1 MTNSYI
7 KYLQSMNNAS
17 SANDNAIAE
26 SQITN
31 SYYDHIRIER
41 ELGTYLIDTI
51 KEKPSVILLT
61 GHAGD
66 GKTGLLHQILR
77 TFNVIRPQDNLKIKD
92 ICFIEELSS
101 SLLYVKD
108 MSELSLL
115 QQVAYLKEGFEVK
128 AQGGSAIII
137 SNTGPLIEAFK
148 EYEKTRSNDA
158 DLDAIEMEILE
169 MMDNNNGE
177 AEFVGQHEVVLINLA
192 RIDNTGLVP
201 MLFEKILQPDLWS
214 PCQTCGAAGS
224 CPIYNNYNTI
234 QRNKESVTTFIE
246 AFYRW
251 LYETEK
257 RLTIRQ
263 ILAHLTYSVTGNL
276 DCETLSTKRVEENLY
291 NYHFANLFF
300 GFIGTKSSS
309 DALKIKAIRE
319 IQSLR
324 IDEKDLPHNYN
335 IFVRNDFSKLKKEV
349 RHLTE
354 KFWINEMRFYNRNSS
369 NLHSDEKPY
378 LLRKA
383 MRRMQVLFGEY
394 SIEEQDML
402 LAKVFV
408 PVFPKYLKM
417 TEEPLKKRELRI
429 LEQMIIRALNII
441 LVGNTEGLKAEG
453 VLYLPLK
460 RNDGG
465 AQNVQLL
472 LGKVETNE
480 ISIVQEKVDSKFD
493 KGISFYQI
501 ELNFSKIKGSFP
513 LSLLLLD
520 YFDNVA
526 RGSVSTK
533 LNPSL
538 THGVDK
544 MKAKI
549 YKSYKFNDK
558 NEEIKILVQTL
569 QGPLLLN
576 MELEED
582 SLYVE

>member
-1 MTNSYI
+1 MTNAYI
-7 KYLQSMNNAS
+7 QYLQSMNNAS
-17 SANDNAIAE
+17 STNDNAIAE
-26 SQITN
+26 SQIT
-31 SYYDHIRIER
+31 SLYYDHIRIER
-41 ELGTYLIDTI
+41 ELGTYLINTI

-77 TFNVIRPQDNLKIKD
+77 TLNVIRPQDNLKIKD
-92 ICFIEELSS
+92 VRYIEQLSS

-115 QQVAYLKEGFEVK
+115 EQVAYLKEGFEVK

-148 EYEKTRSNDA
+148 EYENGLSSDA
-158 DLDAIEMEILE
+158 DLDAIEMDILK
-169 MMDNNNGE
+169 MMDNNGGE
-177 AEFVGQHEVVLINLA
+177 AGFIGKHEVMLINLA
-192 RIDNTGLVP
+192 RIDNTDLVP
-201 MLFEKILQPDLWS
+201 KLFEKILQPELWS
-214 PCQTCGAAGS
+214 PCQTCNVAGS

-234 QRNKESVTTFIE
+234 QENKESVTDFIE
-246 AFYRW
+246 NFYRW
-251 LYETEK
+251 LYETDK

-263 ILAHLTYSVTGNL
+263 ILAHLTYSITGNL
-276 DCETLSTKRVEENLY
+276 DCGTLNIKKTEENLFD
-291 NYHFANLFF
+291 YHFANLFF
-300 GFIGTKSSS
+300 GFIGTKSSN
-309 DALKIKAIRE
+309 DALKIKAIQE
-319 IQSLR
+319 IRALR
-324 IDEKDLPHNYN
+324 IDEKEIPHNYD

-354 KFWINEMRFYNRNSS
+354 KFWVNEMRFYNRNSS

-383 MRRMQVLFGEY
+383 MRRMQILFGEY
-394 SIEEQDML
+394 SVEEQDVL
-402 LAKVFV
+402 LAKIFV
-408 PVFPKYLKM
+408 PVFPKYLEMRK
-417 TEEPLKKRELRI
+417 EPLKKRELRI
-429 LEQMIIRALNII
+429 LEQMVIRALNVI
-441 LVGNTEGLKAEG
+441 LIGNTEGLKAEG

-480 ISIVQEKVDSKFD
+480 ISIIQEKVDSKFD
-493 KGISFYQI
+493 KDISFYQI
-501 ELNFSKIKGSFP
+501 VLKFSKIKESFP

-549 YKSYKFNDK
+549 YKTYKFNDK

-569 QGPLLLN
+569 QGPLLMN

-582 SLYVE
+582 SLYVD

>member
-1 MTNSYI
+1 MTNPYI
-7 KYLQSMNNAS
+7 EYLQSMNNANS
-17 SANDNAIAE
+17 TNDNAIAE

-31 SYYDHIRIER
+31 PFYDQIRIER
-41 ELGTYLIDTI
+41 ELGAYLINII
-51 KEKPSVILLT
+51 KENPSVILLT

-77 TFNVIRPQDNLKIKD
+77 TLNVIHPQDNLNIKD
-92 ICFIEELSS
+92 VRYVEELTS

-108 MSELSLL
+108 MSELTL
-115 QQVAYLKEGFEVK
+115 QEQVAYLKEGFEVK
-128 AQGGSAIII
+128 ARGGSAIII

-148 EYEKTRSNDA
+148 QYEKLVSSDA
-158 DLDAIEMEILE
+158 DLEAVEMDILK
-169 MMDNNNGE
+169 MMDNNSGE
-177 AEFVGQHEVVLINLA
+177 TEIVGQHEVVLINLA

-201 MLFEKILQPDLWS
+201 KLFEKILQPHLWS
-214 PCQTCGAAGS
+214 PCQTCSVAGS

-234 QRNKESVTTFIE
+234 QENRESVTTFIE

-251 LYETEK
+251 LYETDK

-263 ILAHLTYSVTGNL
+263 ILAHLTYSITGNL
-276 DCETLSTKRVEENLY
+276 DCETLNMKRVEENLF

-300 GFIGTKSSS
+300 GFIGTKNSS
-309 DALKIKAIRE
+309 DALKIKAIQE

-324 IDEKDLPHNYN
+324 IDEKDLPNNYN

-349 RHLTE
+349 RYLTG
-354 KFWINEMRFYNRNSS
+354 KFWFNEMRFYNRNSS
-369 NLHSDEKPY
+369 NLYLDEKPY

-383 MRRMQVLFGEY
+383 MRRMQVIFGEC
-394 SIEEQDML
+394 SIEEQDEL

-417 TEEPLKKRELRI
+417 REQPLKKRELRI
-429 LEQMIIRALNII
+429 LEQMVIRALNAL
-441 LVGNTEGLKAEG
+441 LVGSTEGLKTEG

-460 RNDGG
+460 RNDSG

-480 ISIVQEKVDSKFD
+480 ISIVQEKIESKFD
-493 KGISFYQI
+493 KEISFYQI
-501 ELNFSKIKGSFP
+501 SLNFSRIKENFL

-558 NEEIKILVQTL
+558 NEDIKILVQTL
-569 QGPLLLN
+569 QGPLLMN

-582 SLYVE
+582 TLYVE

>member
-1 MTNSYI
+1 MTNPYI
-7 KYLQSMNNAS
+7 QYLKSMNNAS

-26 SQITN
+26 SQIT
-31 SYYDHIRIER
+31 SQYYDHIRIER
-41 ELGTYLIDTI
+41 ELGAYLINTI
-51 KEKPSVILLT
+51 KEKPSLILLT

-77 TFNVIRPQDNLKIKD
+77 TLNIIQPQDNLKIKD
-92 ICFIEELSS
+92 VHYVKELSS

-108 MSELSLL
+108 MSELTLNEQIAFL
-115 QQVAYLKEGFEVK
+115 REGFEVK
-128 AQGGSAIII
+128 EQGGSAIII

-148 EYEKTRSNDA
+148 EYEKTISSDA
-158 DLDAIEMEILE
+158 DLDAIEMDILK
-169 MMDNNNGE
+169 MMDNNGGE
-177 AEFVGQHEVVLINLA
+177 AELIGQHEVVLINLA

-201 MLFEKILQPDLWS
+201 KLFEKILQPNLWS
-214 PCQTCGAAGS
+214 PCQTCSVAGS

-234 QRNKESVTTFIE
+234 QANKESVTTFIE

-251 LYETEK
+251 LYETDK

-263 ILAHLTYSVTGNL
+263 ILAHLTYSITGNL
-276 DCETLSTKRVEENLY
+276 DCGTLSTKKTEDNLF

-309 DALKIKAIRE
+309 DALKIKAIQE
-319 IQSLR
+319 IKSLR
-324 IDEKDLPHNYN
+324 IDEKELPHNYD

-349 RHLTE
+349 HHLTK
-354 KFWINEMRFYNRNSS
+354 KFWLNEMRFYNISSS

-394 SIEEQDML
+394 THNEREVL

-417 TEEPLKKRELRI
+417 REEPLKKRELRI
-429 LEQMIIRALNII
+429 LEQMVIRALNVI
-441 LVGNTEGLKAEG
+441 LVGNTEGLKTEG

-460 RNDGG
+460 RNDQG

-472 LGKVETNE
+472 LGKMETNE
-480 ISIVQEKVDSKFD
+480 ISIVQEVVKSKFD
-493 KGISFYQI
+493 KEVSFYQI
-501 ELNFSKIKGSFP
+501 ELKFSKIKESFP

-549 YKSYKFNDK
+549 YKTYKFDNK

-569 QGPLLLN
+569 QGPLLMN
-576 MELEED
+576 IELEED

>member
-1 MTNSYI
+1 MTNPYI
-7 KYLQSMNNAS
+7 QYLQSMNNAN

-26 SQITN
+26 SQIT
-31 SYYDHIRIER
+31 SPYYDHIRIER
-41 ELGTYLIDTI
+41 ELGTYLINTI

-77 TFNVIRPQDNLKIKD
+77 TLDIIGPKENLNTKD
-92 ICFIEELSS
+92 VRYVEEFSS

-108 MSELSLL
+108 MSELTLNE
-115 QQVAYLKEGFEVK
+115 QVTFLKEGFEVK
-128 AQGGSAIII
+128 EAGGSAIII

-148 EYEKTRSNDA
+148 EYEKTISSDT
-158 DLDAIEMEILE
+158 DLNAIEMDILK
-169 MMDNNNGE
+169 MMDNNGGE
-177 AEFVGQHEVVLINLA
+177 AKIVGQHEVVLINLA

-201 MLFEKILQPDLWS
+201 QLFEKILQPDLWS
-214 PCQTCGAAGS
+214 PCQTCSVAGS
-224 CPIYNNYNTI
+224 CPIYNNYHTI
-234 QRNKESVTTFIE
+234 QENKESVITFIE

-251 LYETEK
+251 LYETDK

-263 ILAHLTYSVTGNL
+263 ILAHLTYSITGNL
-276 DCETLSTKRVEENLY
+276 DCKTLSIKKTEENLF

-300 GFIGTKSSS
+300 GFVGTGSSS
-309 DALKIKAIRE
+309 DALKIKAIQE

-324 IDEKDLPHNYN
+324 IDEKELPHNYN
-335 IFVRNDFSKLKKEV
+335 IFVRNDFSMLKKEV

-354 KFWINEMRFYNRNSS
+354 KFWFNEMRFYNRNSS
-369 NLHSDEKPY
+369 DLHLDEKPY

-394 SIEEQDML
+394 TYEEREVL

-417 TEEPLKKRELRI
+417 REEPLKKRELRI
-429 LEQMIIRALNII
+429 LEQMVVRALNAI

-480 ISIVQEKVDSKFD
+480 ISIVQKEVESKFD
-493 KGISFYQI
+493 KEIRFYQI
-501 ELNFSKIKGSFP
+501 ELKFSKIKESFP

-549 YKSYKFNDK
+549 YKTYKFNDK

-569 QGPLLLN
+569 QGPLIMN